1 VTAAVPTDARDRA
14 KAPELLDRL
23 TSYLTESVAVV
34 NAEGRITTFLG
45 RAGHLIDKQH
55 GSATTSAVLNH
66 HVFEY
71 CEPED
76 LPHAL
81 ELAVEAL
88 DSAAGWSATRT
99 LHLRDS
105 KGRGGRF
112 EVRVENREDDPV
124 IKGFIIYLRLLREPE
139 VHPDVALAS
148 ELGQGL
154 ESLASAVPLPIA
166 FISSDAR
173 LIYLNE
179 AAREFCGGRT
189 PALQREGLGA
199 LSSGPGRAEIE
210 RAVAELIERPGE
222 QTIVVESEIRPG
234 ERRIVDVTIS
244 ALGRNERV
252 VALFATLLDVTA
264 RRIEESELRRRA
276 SSDPLTGLH
285 NRMELEDALSQ
296 RLRAG
301 PGRVGVLYVDL
312 DGFKAVNDTFGHDA
326 GDDFLVEVAAILR
339 TEVRASDLV
348 GRLGGDEFLL
358 IVDLD
363 EEDGAAGVMA
373 LETLG
378 NRVARAVALFA
389 QTEGLGVTASVG
401 VEVGQ
406 LGDTPRELLRR
417 ADSAMYATKRQGRLP
432 QTAS

>member
-1 VTAAVPTDARDRA
+1 
-14 KAPELLDRL
+14 
-23 TSYLTESVAVV
+23 
-34 NAEGRITTFLG
+34 
-45 RAGHLIDKQH
+45 
-55 GSATTSAVLNH
+55 
-66 HVFEY
+66 
-71 CEPED
+71 
-76 LPHAL
+76 
-81 ELAVEAL
+81 
-88 DSAAGWSATRT
+88 
-99 LHLRDS
+99 
-105 KGRGGRF
+105 
-112 EVRVENREDDPV
+112 
-124 IKGFIIYLRLLREPE
+124 
-139 VHPDVALAS
+139 
-148 ELGQGL
+148 
-154 ESLASAVPLPIA
+154 
-166 FISSDAR
+166 
-173 LIYLNE
+173 
-179 AAREFCGGRT
+179 
-189 PALQREGLGA
+189 
-199 LSSGPGRAEIE
+199 
-210 RAVAELIERPGE
+210 
-222 QTIVVESEIRPG
+222 
-234 ERRIVDVTIS
+234 
-244 ALGRNERV
+244 
-252 VALFATLLDVTA
+252 
-264 RRIEESELRRRA
+264 
-276 SSDPLTGLH
+276 
-285 NRMELEDALSQ
+285 MELEDALSQ